1 MLNSTLTATSRT
13 MCVRHPAP
21 TPPLPR
27 RADRGPAGH
36 RCCIVENYQTPDG
49 VRVPEVLQPFLGG
62 IDFFPFMQP
71 PPVLEKPAKKKK

>member
-1 MLNSTLTATSRT
+1 M
-13 MCVRHPAP
+13 
-21 TPPLPR
+21 
-27 RADRGPAGH
+27 
-36 RCCIVENYQTPDG
+36 ENYQTPDG